1 MMEDVAAPD
10 PRTVVIRW
18 RLAFPDAGNL
28 DAGNAGTTNPLGF
41 PPLPRHILD
50 APLREGNI
58 EAFIGLPFW
67 NTEYVGLG
75 PYRMDRWEA
84 GAYFEGVAFDQHAL
98 GRPKIDR
105 VRMRFF
111 PDFNTSLANMM
122 TGDAHITVDD
132 SIRFQQALVLRR
144 EWGGNVLLYPG
155 QWRQTYFQQR
165 PDLARPATLLDVRV
179 RRALAHSVDKQ
190 ELNNA
195 LFEGE
200 GILTETPIPPTSA
213 YFADV
218 DRVAA
223 KYPYDVRRTAQLMA
237 EAGYARGVDGVWTHP
252 SAGRFAFE
260 QTVLQSPQNENEM
273 HIMASS
279 WREAGFDVAERV
291 WGAAQSSD
299 AQLRAT
305 HPSLA
310 NTSAGSGTP
319 GEILLSEY
327 LSATVPTAQN
337 RWAGSNRG
345 GWVNPEFDRVAER
358 FNATL
363 ARGERVPLLAEMARV
378 FSEDVAVISLYF
390 NVTSTAFA
398 ATLRGPKVSV
408 PEGTMAWDVHEW
420 QWIS

>member
-1 MMEDVAAPD
+1 
-10 PRTVVIRW
+10 
-18 RLAFPDAGNL
+18 
-28 DAGNAGTTNPLGF
+28 
-41 PPLPRHILD
+41 
-50 APLREGNI
+50 
-58 EAFIGLPFW
+58 
-67 NTEYVGLG
+67 
-75 PYRMDRWEA
+75 MDRWEA
-84 GAYFEGVAFDQHAL
+84 GSHFEGVAFDQHAL
-98 GRPKIDR
+98 GRAKIDR

-165 PDLARPATLLDVRV
+165 PDLARPTTLLDVRV
-179 RRALAHSVDKQ
+179 RKALAHSVDKQ
-190 ELNNA
+190 ELNSA

-200 GILTETPIPPTSA
+200 GILTESPIPPTSA
-213 YFADV
+213 YFAEV

-237 EAGYARGVDGVWTHP
+237 EVGYARGADGVWTHP

-279 WREAGFDVAERV
+279 WREAGFDVGERV

-305 HPSLA
+305 HPSLS

-327 LSATVPTAQN
+327 LSTTVPSAQN

-358 FNATL
+358 FSVTL
-363 ARGERVPLLAEMARV
+363 ARGERTPLLAQMARI

-398 ATLRGPKVSV
+398 ATLKGPKVSV

-420 QWIS
+420 EWIS

>member
-1 MMEDVAAPD
+1 
-10 PRTVVIRW
+10 
-18 RLAFPDAGNL
+18 
-28 DAGNAGTTNPLGF
+28 
-41 PPLPRHILD
+41 
-50 APLREGNI
+50 
-58 EAFIGLPFW
+58 
-67 NTEYVGLG
+67 
-75 PYRMDRWEA
+75 
-84 GAYFEGVAFDQHAL
+84 
-98 GRPKIDR
+98 
-105 VRMRFF
+105 
-111 PDFNTSLANMM
+111 
-122 TGDAHITVDD
+122 
-132 SIRFQQALVLRR
+132 
-144 EWGGNVLLYPG
+144 
-155 QWRQTYFQQR
+155 
-165 PDLARPATLLDVRV
+165 
-179 RRALAHSVDKQ
+179 
-190 ELNNA
+190 
-195 LFEGE
+195 
-200 GILTETPIPPTSA
+200 
-213 YFADV
+213 
-218 DRVAA
+218 
-223 KYPYDVRRTAQLMA
+223 MA